1 MWQKIDQTMCVTQLF
16 LLPNLDRQKSLLQ
29 YLNKSQNQERLK
41 NSRCLN
47 DSASRSFVQA
57 LKRIKRAILIFLEF
71 AKSFRFCCLC
81 AESFTVY
88 LFVQKNPVTRKLLER
103 ITVATPD
110 QTKSSLPPKNSSPT
124 LPDRVMTTDGP

>member
-1 MWQKIDQTMCVTQLF
+1 MARF
-16 LLPNLDRQKSLLQ
+16 N
-29 YLNKSQNQERLK
+29 
-41 NSRCLN
+41 
-47 DSASRSFVQA
+47 
-57 LKRIKRAILIFLEF
+57 FLEF
-71 AKSFRFCCLC
+71 AKNIKFCLC

-110 QTKSSLPPKNSSPT
+110 RAKSSSGPPKNSSPT